1 MADGKE
7 VCSTCNKRVPT
18 SAHRAMTT
26 LQPCDHEEADTR
38 IILHVL
44 DACLCENKRVMIKT
58 RDTDV
63 VVLAIS
69 FFSKSL
75 ADERW
80 IAYGAGRYVRFIPV
94 HKIATSISL
103 EKAVVLPPFT
113 CLYWM
118 RQFPSSVER
127 ARNQLGIF
135 GKYILI

>member
-1 MADGKE
+1 M
-7 VCSTCNKRVPT
+7 
-18 SAHRAMTT
+18 
-26 LQPCDHEEADTR
+26 
-38 IILHVL
+38 
-44 DACLCENKRVMIKT
+44 CENKRVMIKT

-94 HKIATSISL
+94 HKITTSIGL

-113 CLYWM
+113 CLCWM

-135 GKYILI
+135 GKHILI